1 MVLYINMIFSY
12 ANCYCVYIILNK
24 AFDNHEFKDLQKDL
38 IVIV

>member
-12 ANCYCVYIILNK
+12 ANCYYVYIVLNK
-24 AFDNHEFKDLQKDL
+24 AFEFKDLQKDL